1 MREVLGGAGDD
12 PGQNLDRA
20 IRLGCTP
27 NESNQRLRLIH
38 LNDRS
43 SAARP
48 VDAWSEGGGYGANR
62 WSIAGAQEAVKGS
75 RADFL
80 FRILSTRVE
89 PILSGPAPTRVVG
102 SACIDCYGARGR
114 EEGLGMEDQ
123 AFASTTELAAQIR
136 GRRVGCVELLDFYL
150 ARAQRHNPALNAIV
164 VWQVDQ
170 ARERA
175 RAADA
180 ALARGERW
188 GPLHGIPMTV
198 KESFNVAGLP
208 TTFGNPLWKDNIAAG
223 NAFLIDRLLQAGA
236 IVFGKTNVPYML
248 GDAQSYN
255 DIYGTTNNPW
265 DPARSPGGSSGG
277 EAAALAAGL
286 SALGAGSDIAGS
298 LRNPAHY
305 CGIYAHKPTWGLIS
319 TRGHAPPGIMTPTD
333 ISVVGPMA
341 RSAQDLDL
349 ALHALAGPDLLQQ
362 AAWRVELPAPRH
374 RGLGEFRVAVRASSP
389 LCRIDTSASDLFDQA
404 VAAIARAGAA
414 VDNAARPD
422 IDDEEH
428 QRLFML
434 LLRAATASRMRDED
448 FAQQQE
454 IAATLSDDDISDR
467 AAVARGATLLHRA
480 WGAANEARTKLRY
493 AWREFFTRFDVL
505 LTPVAAT
512 AAFRHDHNPSR
523 DERTVDVNGKRA
535 PYAEQLFFAGF
546 ASLSYLP
553 ATVAPIGFTAEGL
566 PVGLQIIGPEGEDPT
581 TIEFA
586 RLLGSEI
593 GGFMPPPAFQ

>member
-1 MREVLGGAGDD
+1 MDD
-12 PGQNLDRA
+12 R
-20 IRLGCTP
+20 
-27 NESNQRLRLIH
+27 
-38 LNDRS
+38 
-43 SAARP
+43 
-48 VDAWSEGGGYGANR
+48 
-62 WSIAGAQEAVKGS
+62 
-75 RADFL
+75 
-80 FRILSTRVE
+80 
-89 PILSGPAPTRVVG
+89 
-102 SACIDCYGARGR
+102 
-114 EEGLGMEDQ
+114 
-123 AFASTTELAAQIR
+123 AFASAAELSYEIR
-136 GRRVGCVELLDFYL
+136 DRRIGCVELLDFYL
-150 ARAQRHNPALNAIV
+150 ARAERHNPALSAIV

-175 RAADA
+175 RAADD

-248 GDAQSYN
+248 ADAQSYN

-265 DPARSPGGSSGG
+265 DPTRSPGGSSGG
-277 EAAALAAGL
+277 EAATLAAGL

-305 CGIYAHKPTWGLIS
+305 SGVYGHKPTWGLIS
-319 TRGHAPPGIMTPTD
+319 TRGHAPPGIITPTD

-341 RSAQDLDL
+341 RYAEDLDL
-349 ALHALAGPDLLQQ
+349 AMRALAAPDLLQR
-362 AAWRVELPAPRH
+362 AAWQVELPPAR
-374 RGLGEFRVAVRASSP
+374 RNRLGDFRVAVWPSSP
-389 LCRIDTSASDLFDQA
+389 LCRIDTSVSDLFDR
-404 VAAIARAGAA
+404 AINAIVRAGAT
-414 VDNAARPD
+414 VDDTARPG
-422 IDDEEH
+422 IGDEEH
-428 QRLFML
+428 HRLFIL

-448 FAQQQE
+448 FSRQQE
-454 IAATLSDDDISDR
+454 IAATIADDDISDR

-480 WGAANEARTKLRY
+480 WGNANEVRTRLRY
-493 AWREFFTRFDVL
+493 TWHEFFKRFDVL

-512 AAFRHDHNPSR
+512 AAFSHDRNPNR
-523 DERTVDVNGKRA
+523 DERTVSVNGKSA
-535 PYAEQLFFAGF
+535 PYAEQLFFAGL

-553 ATVAPIGFTAEGL
+553 ATAAPIGLTREGL

-586 RLLGSEI
+586 RLLAAEI
-593 GGFMPPPAFQ
+593 GGFVPPPAFT

>member
-1 MREVLGGAGDD
+1 M
-12 PGQNLDRA
+12 
-20 IRLGCTP
+20 
-27 NESNQRLRLIH
+27 
-38 LNDRS
+38 NDRTFT
-43 SAARP
+43 SA
-48 VDAWSEGGGYGANR
+48 
-62 WSIAGAQEAVKGS
+62 
-75 RADFL
+75 
-80 FRILSTRVE
+80 
-89 PILSGPAPTRVVG
+89 
-102 SACIDCYGARGR
+102 
-114 EEGLGMEDQ
+114 
-123 AFASTTELAAQIR
+123 TELAAEIR
-136 GRRVGCVELLDFYL
+136 DRRIGCLELLDFFL
-150 ARAQRHNPALNAIV
+150 ARAERHNPALNAIV
-164 VWQVDQ
+164 VWQVER

-180 ALARGERW
+180 ALSHSERW

-208 TTFGNPLWKDNIAAG
+208 TTFGNPLWKDNIAAE

-255 DIYGTTNNPW
+255 EIYGTTNNPW
-265 DPARSPGGSSGG
+265 DPTRSPGGSSGG

-305 CGIYAHKPTWGLIS
+305 SGVYGHKPTWGLIS

-341 RSAQDLDL
+341 RHPDDLDL
-349 ALHALAGPDLLQQ
+349 ALRALAGPDLLQRS
-362 AAWRVELPAPRH
+362 AWRVELPPPRH
-374 RGLGEFRVAVRASSP
+374 RRLGEFRVAVWASSP
-389 LCRIDTSASDLFDQA
+389 LCRIDTSVSELFDR
-404 VAAIARAGAA
+404 AIDAIVRTGAT
-414 VDNAARPD
+414 VDDGARPG
-422 IDDEEH
+422 IGEEEH
-428 QRLFML
+428 HRLFML

-448 FAQQQE
+448 FIRQQQ
-454 IAATLSDDDISDR
+454 IAATLTDDDVSDR

-480 WGAANEARTKLRY
+480 WGTANEARTKLRY
-493 AWREFFTRFDVL
+493 IWHEFFTSFDVL

-512 AAFRHDHNPSR
+512 AAFPHDRNPNR
-523 DERTVDVNGKRA
+523 DERTVNVNGKTA
-535 PYAEQLFFAGF
+535 PYAEQLFFAGL

-553 ATVAPIGFTAEGL
+553 ATAAPIGLTEEGL

-586 RLLGSEI
+586 RLLAAEI
-593 GGFMPPPAFQ
+593 GGFVPPPAYK